1 MARRRATAP
10 AAPQEAQTALP
21 QRQLGHPNEA
31 HTPEPRLGHPLPGR
45 RLRSNLPRED
55 FVHDKLSNGRSYKM
69 LTVLDEFT
77 RQALAVVV
85 RTRWVPTMSSKH
97 SIRSCCAMVPQ
108 SISDLITSYVGNF
121 RLFRS
126 AGHGASGKPDAL
138 QSLPR
143 RALPSRNDLFHSK
156 HRVRAMAALTVL
168 NTRSHFPSRRPKH
181 YLRGQHT
188 ASTAHQREVLPPG
201 LTPSKKGR

>member
-1 MARRRATAP
+1 MWLRRVTRMFAVCSRSILQLSLAIKASAR
-10 AAPQEAQTALP
+10 LP
-21 QRQLGHPNEA
+21 KSCLLQHWSPSWPSKLCKCDSY
-31 HTPEPRLGHPLPGR
+31 PLFAY
-45 RLRSNLPRED
+45 NLVPVD
-55 FVHDKLSNGRSYKM
+55 
-69 LTVLDEFT
+69 TV
-77 RQALAVVV
+77 R
-85 RTRWVPTMSSKH
+85 RTRVPWGC
-97 SIRSCCAMVPQ
+97 IRSCCATVPQ
-108 SISDLITSYVGNF
+108 SISDPITSYVGNF